1 MVEAAFNKA
10 FEEKRD
16 PRILHEMAIFKIYF
30 SSVECEFGTMQN
42 AKKVGN
48 ETFLEFFKHSVLF
61 YSSYFFALTCMYLDA
76 K

>member
-10 FEEKRD
+10 FEEKRNPTWD
-16 PRILHEMAIFKIYF
+16 GKIQNRF
-30 SSVECEFGTMQN
+30 LAVLSASLEAMQN

-48 ETFLEFFKHSVLF
+48 ETFLEFFKHPVLF